1 MRYAFRARAVVPRRR
16 KAETAEGC
24 FKGTIQMNTNS
35 TETQPL
41 TCDLTA
47 IPADVRE
54 EHVITAP
61 QLFAL
66 AQEVQELPNGYAI
79 RFANEPGRF
88 MAIAKFIEN
97 ERLCCP
103 FFSFG
108 LEIEPNSEPI
118 WLRLTGGEGVKDVL
132 KVTFFDSL
140 EDQESLKTLINTGG
154 DARLDAVVAQA
165 GLPLLAL
172 NLARAKEHY

>member
-1 MRYAFRARAVVPRRR
+1 
-16 KAETAEGC
+16 
-24 FKGTIQMNTNS
+24 MNNNL
-35 TETQPL
+35 TETGPL
-41 TCDLTA
+41 ACDLTA

-66 AQEVQELPNGYAI
+66 AQEVQELPDGFAI
-79 RFANEPGRF
+79 RFLNEPGRF

-108 LEIEPNSEPI
+108 LELEPNSGPL
-118 WLRLTGGEGVKDVL
+118 WLRLTGGEGVKEIL
-132 KVTFFDSL
+132 QTTLFDSI
-140 EDQESLKTLINTGG
+140 EDKAALKQLIRTGG
-154 DARLDAVVAQA
+154 DAHLDEVVAQTQ
-165 GLPLLAL
+165 LPLLKGVL
-172 NLARAKEHY
+172 NKTASS